1 MTEAPEA
8 EKTQKRRVGRSPA
21 YPYIPVQKALE
32 QAKALHNQEGEYAAP
47 LASAVAAWGYSP
59 KSSGGRQTL
68 ATMKYYGLIDIT
80 GEGDG
85 RKIKVSDIARRIL
98 LDQREDQAEKRQLI
112 RRVALTPAAHQALY
126 NEYPKGLASAGS
138 VEHFLIFDQG
148 YNKDAAKELL
158 EEFKQTAQFAGL
170 YGPSGTLDKSS
181 ENGDTSGDKQPPKIA
196 VGDKVQVTVGGVD
209 MFRDGATVLGFTDDG
224 AWVYTDQSDS
234 AAKLEEVTLIEAAA
248 ESPVVER
255 PPVPAHLLKPK
266 RQQEQEGSQTPKGA
280 RKAVFPINDGDVVL
294 TFPEGITGAGLKSL
308 KRYLEIFLDEQI
320 DGAADKPN

>member
-1 MTEAPEA
+1 MNETTEA

-32 QAKALHNQEGEYAAP
+32 QAKALHAQEGEYAAP

-85 RKIKVSDIARRIL
+85 RKIKVSEIARRIL
-98 LDQREDQAEKRQLI
+98 LDQREDQTEKRQLI
-112 RRVALTPAAHQALY
+112 RRVALTPAAHQTLY

-158 EEFKQTAQFAGL
+158 EEFKQTAQFSGL
-170 YGPSGTLDKSS
+170 YEPSAQPDKAPESWDNES
-181 ENGDTSGDKQPPKIA
+181 DKNARKIA
-196 VGDKVQVTVGGVD
+196 VGDKVQVTIGGVD
-209 MFRDGATVLGFTDDG
+209 MFPEGATVLGFSDDG

-234 AAKLEEVTLIEAAA
+234 AAKLEEVSLIEPAS
-248 ESPVVER
+248 EPPVVER
-255 PPVPAHLLKPK
+255 PSVPVHLLKLK
-266 RQQEQEGSQTPKGA
+266 RDQEQDAISRGA

-320 DGAADKPN
+320 DSAAEKSN